1 MKNSNDILD
10 QMLAETRQ
18 LPTDDRVPFAFE
30 KRIMAHIHDAPE
42 TTTAAA
48 LLDQWSR
55 MLWRA
60 VLPCAAVMVLAAV
73 LLNPGEANDG
83 PAGNAGSGAPSVATT
98 EPAAEDDLD
107 SIVHHAF
114 EAESE
119 K

>member
-18 LPTDDRVPFAFE
+18 LPADDWVPFAFE

-42 TTTAAA
+42 TTTATA

-73 LLNPGEANDG
+73 LLNPGETNG
-83 PAGNAGSGAPSVATT
+83 PASPGIGAPSVATT

-107 SIVHHAF
+107 SIVHHAI
-114 EAESE
+114 EAETE

>member
-18 LPTDDRVPFAFE
+18 LPADDRVPFAFE

-42 TTTAAA
+42 ATTAAA

-60 VLPCAAVMVLAAV
+60 VLPCTAVMVLAAV
-73 LLNPGEANDG
+73 LLNPGETNG
-83 PAGNAGSGAPSVATT
+83 PTGNPGVGVATT
-98 EPAAEDDLD
+98 EPAAENDLD

>member
-18 LPTDDRVPFAFE
+18 LPADDRVPFAFE
-30 KRIMAHIHDAPE
+30 KRIMAQIHDAPE
-42 TTTAAA
+42 ATTAAA

-73 LLNPGEANDG
+73 LLNPGETNG
-83 PAGNAGSGAPSVATT
+83 PTGNPSVGAPSVATT

-114 EAESE
+114 EAKSE

>member
-1 MKNSNDILD
+1 MKNSNDILN

-42 TTTAAA
+42 TTTAEA

-73 LLNPGEANDG
+73 LLNPGEANG